1 MPLPPDAHLPDDTGR
16 IIADPARFCTGHTL
30 AAGEPLAGTGAHQAH
45 NILIQWPKGR
55 WEHSLRI
62 AAQMPDDLVAA
73 IDAAVE
79 AGWRVN
85 LIDRKPDPGGC
96 IIVFPQA
103 FRCDLPLQDYPALI
117 QAIAKGQ
124 DLSSF
129 APSPVKPSSIFVCTH
144 GKHDACCAKWGF
156 AAYKALCV
164 AAPAHGDHFDI
175 WEITHLGGCR
185 HAGGALVLPAGR
197 KYGRLVPADAAPLL
211 AAEVRDLP
219 YLPAFRGTNHLLAPA
234 QVAEI
239 IALSQLPSWTRCT
252 AVDEHTSS
260 ADRIFTV
267 HTSAGKLLV
276 RCWEEKV
283 QSYGAC
289 ADLTAQKPIPSRSIW
304 RGTLIEHDNK
314 VDIS

>member
-1 MPLPPDAHLPDDTGR
+1 MPLPPDAYLTDDTGR
-16 IIADPARFCTGHTL
+16 IIADPTRFCTGHTL
-30 AAGEPLAGTGAHQAH
+30 AAGEPLAGTGAHQAR
-45 NILIQWPKGR
+45 NILIRWPKGR

-62 AAQMPDDLVAA
+62 AAEMPDDLVAA
-73 IDAAVE
+73 IDSAVE

-103 FRCDLPLQDYPALI
+103 IRCDLPLQAYPALI
-117 QAIAKGQ
+117 RAVAEDK
-124 DLSSF
+124 DLASF
-129 APSPVKPSSIFVCTH
+129 GPRTIPPSCVFVCTH

-156 AAYKALCV
+156 AAYKSLCA
-164 AAPAHGDHFDI
+164 AAPAHGDDFDI

-197 KYGRLVPADAAPLL
+197 KYGRLVPADAVPLL
-211 AAEVRDLP
+211 AAEARDLP
-219 YLPAFRGTNHLLAPA
+219 YLPAFRGTNHMQAPA

-239 IALSQLPSWTRCT
+239 TALSQLPTGTRCT
-252 AVDEHTSS
+252 AVDEHTDTN
-260 ADRIFTV
+260 DRVFTV
-267 HTSAGKLLV
+267 HTSAGAVVV

-289 ADLTAQKPIPSRSIW
+289 SDLKTQKPIPSRSIW
-304 RGTLIEHDNK
+304 RGTLIEHDIT
-314 VDIS
+314 VEAS